1 MKSIFKSSFRNVT
14 AFACAVICTTAAQI
28 GHAQERQP
36 CIGLSGAL
44 TGPQAFTGLAARM
57 GAEIAIDEIN
67 ASGGV
72 LGKKLVLKVYDD
84 GGQPPKG
91 VDNVRRIAMADNC
104 IAILGGY
111 HSGVALAMREPIE
124 QIGIPYV
131 GVMAAGTKIIEHDS
145 GKNAWMFRVSA
156 KDRWVAQYLS
166 DVALQKSASKKI
178 AVFYENTGWGNGAA
192 PDVKAALQAKG
203 ISPVAMET
211 FNWGDQDMTA
221 QLIRAR
227 DAGADAIVMFALD
240 REGNQILRGMDKLK
254 YKPVIASAWGLAGN
268 LGELAGPL
276 ANGVL
281 VFQTFSW
288 MGKQDPKTAA
298 VYQKIADKYKL
309 KSPADL
315 KMGSGTAN
323 AYDAIHILAKAIAG
337 AGSYDRVKVRDA
349 LYRVKYEGL
358 VANYDPAFGQAQEQ
372 HDAIKQ
378 KYYKLTAWYN
388 GSLLPVDQTPYK

>member
-1 MKSIFKSSFRNVT
+1 MKSIFKSSLRNVT
-14 AFACAVICTTAAQI
+14 AFTCAVICTTAAQI

-44 TGPQAFTGLAARM
+44 TGPQAFSGLAARM
-57 GAEIAIDEIN
+57 GAEVAIDEIN

-166 DVALQKSASKKI
+166 DVALQKSSTKKI

-203 ISPVAMET
+203 IQSRRH
-211 FNWGDQDMTA
+211 GDV
-221 QLIRAR
+221 QLGRPGHDGATHPRAR
-227 DAGADAIVMFALD
+227 C
-240 REGNQILRGMDKLK
+240 RC
-254 YKPVIASAWGLAGN
+254 
-268 LGELAGPL
+268 
-276 ANGVL
+276 
-281 VFQTFSW
+281 
-288 MGKQDPKTAA
+288 
-298 VYQKIADKYKL
+298 
-309 KSPADL
+309 
-315 KMGSGTAN
+315 
-323 AYDAIHILAKAIAG
+323 
-337 AGSYDRVKVRDA
+337 
-349 LYRVKYEGL
+349 
-358 VANYDPAFGQAQEQ
+358 
-372 HDAIKQ
+372 
-378 KYYKLTAWYN
+378 
-388 GSLLPVDQTPYK
+388 